1 MAQLVSGD
9 TAAHNGAAPPGQ
21 EPEEEGMTML
31 EHLEELRQR
40 IIVGAIAFILGLIA
54 SAVPLPPDWS
64 KNLTWMVINAVVE
77 PVGFE
82 HIQAIKPAEVFFTY
96 FQVAMLIGLALAM
109 PAIIYQIMGFVTPA
123 LLPHEKKYFYMAVPG
138 ATLSFVIGIAF
149 GYSLILPAAVK
160 FLIAFGGDT
169 VQQRWSFAEYA
180 DTATTLLFWMGLAFE
195 LPLAIF
201 FLCKL
206 RVLNVQRLTS
216 LRKYVLVGAFI
227 IGAIITPTPDPF
239 NQTLVSLPLY
249 FLFEIGLLLARLA

>member
-9 TAAHNGAAPPGQ
+9 TAADTGAAPPGQ

-40 IIVGAIAFILGLIA
+40 IIASAIAFILGLII
-54 SAVPLPPDWS
+54 SAVPLPPDWRS
-64 KNLTWMVINAVVE
+64 NLTWSLVNAVIE

-109 PAIIYQIMGFVTPA
+109 PVILYQVMAFVTPA

-138 ATLSFVIGIAF
+138 ATLSFVIGALF
-149 GYSLILPAAVK
+149 GYELILPAAVK

-169 VQQRWSFAEYA
+169 VQQRWSFSEYA

-195 LPLAIF
+195 MPLAIF

-206 RVLNVQRLTS
+206 RVLSVQRLRG

-227 IGAIITPTPDPF
+227 VGAIITPTPDPF

>member
-9 TAAHNGAAPPGQ
+9 TAADNGAAPPGQ

-40 IIVGAIAFILGLIA
+40 IIVGAIAFILGLIM
-54 SAVPLPPDWS
+54 SAVPLPPDWN

-96 FQVAMLIGLALAM
+96 FQVAMLIGLALA
-109 PAIIYQIMGFVTPA
+109 TPA

-138 ATLSFVIGIAF
+138 ATLSFVIGVTF

-206 RVLNVQRLTS
+206 RVLNVQRLRS

>member
-9 TAAHNGAAPPGQ
+9 ATDQNGALPPAQ
-21 EPEEEGMTML
+21 DPEEGMTML

-40 IIVGAIAFILGLIA
+40 IIVSSIAFILGLIM
-54 SAVPLPPDWS
+54 SAVPLPPGWS
-64 KNLTWMVINAVVE
+64 NNLTWIVINAVVE

-96 FQVAMLIGLALAM
+96 FQVAMVIGLALAM
-109 PAIIYQIMGFVTPA
+109 PVIIYQIMAFVTPA

-138 ATLSFVIGIAF
+138 ATLSFVIGITF

-206 RVLNVQRLTS
+206 RVLSVQRLRGM
-216 LRKYVLVGAFI
+216 RKYVLVGAFL